1 MKPLTTQTDTAM
13 KTIELF
19 NALQNLEAQRYIIVP
34 VNLAAPICEAA
45 NAIGMPA
52 RGGAYDEKTATKV
65 IYLDTVN
72 S

>member
-1 MKPLTTQTDTAM
+1 M

-34 VNLAAPICEAA
+34 VNLTAPICEAA

-52 RGGAYDEKTATKV
+52 RGGAYDPDTQTRV
-65 IYLDTVN
+65 INLDTAN
-72 S
+72 ASIGRR